1 MADAIV
7 TPVAIKTIYD
17 LLEKLVTGRGER
29 RKALFK
35 EVIDPL
41 FGQLLAVHDD
51 YHQMFL
57 NSSRAIPY
65 RVNDDWHVPGKT
77 PFIGSNSD
85 AEVQERISQVKRD
98 FREWRRV
105 REAIRDKVR
114 YDAADFLKAVKGKEE
129 QRFLFS
135 VVQYFLEDN
144 RSQDDDSFIDQRID
158 SVLEKSGT
166 TALDTPSSRV
176 DLAISNEHDVEKLKE
191 VFEDARRDLNER
203 FSYSCRRF
211 NEVRIAIHGLTNR
224 STRTT

>member
-1 MADAIV
+1 MVDAIV
-7 TPVAIKTIYD
+7 TPTAIKAVYD
-17 LLEKLVTGRGER
+17 LLEKLVTGRSKQ
-29 RKALFK
+29 RKTLFK

-65 RVNDDWHVPGKT
+65 RVGTGWHVPGKT

-85 AEVQERISQVKRD
+85 AEVQERIVQVKRD
-98 FREWRRV
+98 FKEFRQV

-144 RSQDDDSFIDQRID
+144 RSQDHDSFIDQQID
-158 SVLEKSGT
+158 SVLAKSGT
-166 TALDTPSSRV
+166 TALDTPSSRI
-176 DLAISNEHDVEKLKE
+176 DLEISHEHDAEKLEE
-191 VFEDARRDLNER
+191 VFADARRDLNER
-203 FSYSCRRF
+203 FAYSCRRF
-211 NEVRIAIHGLTNR
+211 NGVRIAIHGLTNQ
-224 STRTT
+224 STRTA

>member
-1 MADAIV
+1 MVDAIV
-7 TPVAIKTIYD
+7 TPPAIKAVYD
-17 LLEKLVTGRGER
+17 LLEKLVTGRSER
-29 RKALFK
+29 RKTLFK

-41 FGQLLAVHDD
+41 FGQLLAIHDD

-65 RVNDDWHVPGKT
+65 RVDADWHVPGKT
-77 PFIGSNSD
+77 PLIGSNSD
-85 AEVQERISQVKRD
+85 AEVQERIAQVKRG
-98 FREWRRV
+98 FREWRQV

-114 YDAADFLKAVKGKEE
+114 VDAADFLKAVKGKEE

-158 SVLEKSGT
+158 SILAKSGT

-176 DLAISNEHDVEKLKE
+176 DLEISREHDVEELKK
-191 VFEDARRDLNER
+191 VFEDARRNLNER
-203 FSYSCRRF
+203 FTYSCRRF
-211 NEVRIAIHGLTNR
+211 NEVRITIHGLTNR
-224 STRTT
+224 STRTA